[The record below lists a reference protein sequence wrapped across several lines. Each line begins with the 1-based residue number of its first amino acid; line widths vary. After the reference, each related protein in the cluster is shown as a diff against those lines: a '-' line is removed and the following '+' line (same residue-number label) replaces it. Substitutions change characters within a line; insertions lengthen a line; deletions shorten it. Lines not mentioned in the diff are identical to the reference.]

1 MSWKNYPDRR
11 MMGTEGSARPVV
23 DQKPAGDEVG
33 TGGSLLDAQEFLVL
47 ANRLRA
53 LRERIEASGQGERR
67 RSHWQRL
74 LVAASDA
81 AKTDF
86 DRADEKLT
94 RLEAELDRFI
104 GDS

>member
-1 MSWKNYPDRR
+1 

-23 DQKPAGDEVG
+23 EQTPAGDEVG
-33 TGGSLLDAQEFLVL
+33 ASGSLLDAEQFLVL
-47 ANRLRA
+47 TNRLRA
-53 LRERIEASGQGERR
+53 LRDRIEASGQGERR

-81 AKTDF
+81 AKSDF

-94 RLEAELDRFI
+94 RLEAELDRFA